1 MTCLQG
7 VIDLDR
13 QISNGAL
20 QLRMAGQQ
28 LSRPR
33 VHHPAV
39 DETATER
46 AVNQAGLPERVLNI
60 VAAGKDMSQS
70 PARYRPF
77 CMAEKPAVCDY
88 KPTLLAC
95 YRPQLPTSNGLRHA
109 PQALPDQRV
118 HFPSLLR

>member
-28 LSRPR
+28 LSRPQ

-39 DETATER
+39 DATATER
-46 AVNQAGLPERVLNI
+46 AVNQAGLPERVLN
-60 VAAGKDMSQS
+60 MSQ
-70 PARYRPF
+70 PVR
-77 CMAEKPAVCDY
+77 
-88 KPTLLAC
+88 T
-95 YRPQLPTSNGLRHA
+95 
-109 PQALPDQRV
+109 
-118 HFPSLLR
+118 